1 MRAARDLAGD
11 DFNIVAVIGDG
22 AMTGGLAYE
31 ALNNVSRLKSPLVI
45 VLNDNDMSI
54 SKNIGGISHYL
65 TRLRTAPAYKR
76 SKKRFEGFLNKIPKA
91 GPHLANGLRRFK
103 NSLKYL
109 LSPGTFFESLDI
121 FYMGPVDGHN
131 LQELEFELS
140 RAKNMDTP
148 CLVHVVTKKG
158 KGYQPAEENP
168 SKFHGVPPFT
178 VETGSCGEKK
188 QDFSAIMGAALCDL
202 AKQNEAL
209 AVVCPSM
216 CAGCGL
222 SEFAKQFPA
231 RLFDVGIAEA
241 HAVTFAAGL
250 ALAGLVPVV
259 TVYSSFLQRAFDS
272 LIHDVAVNNLHVV
285 IGVDRA
291 GLVGEDGETHQGIF
305 DISYLTQIPNM
316 AMLSASSFA
325 QLDQMVRY
333 AVTTHTGPIAV
344 RYPKGADSGADM
356 GDFVFGKANL
366 LKKGHSVT
374 ICAEGRMVETALA
387 AAELLVEKG
396 YSADVLAMG
405 TIKPLD
411 MDTIEKSVRKTGFL
425 VTLENNVARG
435 GMGEAICAALRREA
449 IKIIKAF
456 PDEFIPQ
463 GKVGELF
470 ARYGMD
476 AAAVANEIE
485 QTLRSRIKP

>member
-1 MRAARDLAGD
+1 MTFATQGIRPPRFQPPLGLAAARDLAGD

-121 FYMGPVDGHN
+121 FIWGRWTGTTCRSWNLSFPGEKHGHALPGACGN
-131 LQELEFELS
+131 Q
-140 RAKNMDTP
+140 
-148 CLVHVVTKKG
+148 KG
-158 KGYQPAEENP
+158 QRVSAGGRKTR

-435 GMGEAICAALRREA
+435 GMGEAICAA
-449 IKIIKAF
+449 
-456 PDEFIPQ
+456 P
-463 GKVGELF
+463 
-470 ARYGMD
+470 
-476 AAAVANEIE
+476 
-485 QTLRSRIKP
+485 